1 MTGTATTK
9 ARVIVVDD
17 DNDMRSMLADVLRKQ
32 GHDATAFESADEAFA
47 CVMRGEADIVVTDLR
62 MRGMNGVELCERIV
76 ANRPDVPV
84 IVMTAFGTLE
94 TAISTIRA
102 GAFDFL
108 TKPFEHDVLVLAVE
122 RAAYQRGLR
131 EQVRRL
137 ELAQEPTGD
146 GRILGDSPAI
156 QAVSALIA
164 RVARSETTILVTGET
179 GTGKELVARALHD
192 KSDRKN
198 GPFVAINCGAL
209 PETILESELF
219 GHARGAFTDAKVDR
233 SGLLVEASGGT
244 LFLDEVGEMPLSM
257 QVKLLR
263 ALDTRTVRPVGKGGE
278 VPFDA
283 RIVAATNRDLESA
296 VEARTFR
303 EDLLFRLNVI
313 RIALPPLRS
322 RGGDVLV
329 LAQRFIERFAAR
341 SKKAVSGLSA
351 AAAEMLLAYAWP
363 GNVRELQNAIEHAV
377 ALAQHEQIVA
387 DDLPERIRSY
397 RRSHVLVAGDDPT
410 ELVSM
415 EEVER
420 RYALHVL
427 DAVSG
432 NKSMATRILG
442 WNRKTLY
449 RRLARWNGETGEDY
463 DASGAED
470 DE

>member
-1 MTGTATTK
+1 MTTR
-9 ARVIVVDD
+9 ARVVVVDD
-17 DNDMRSMLADVLRKQ
+17 EIEMSRLLAEALSKH
-32 GHDATAFESADEAFA
+32 GHEATALTSADEAFA
-47 CVMRGEADIVVTDLR
+47 RVMSGDADIVVTDLR

-108 TKPFEHDVLVLAVE
+108 TKPFDPDTLAIAVE
-122 RAAYQRGLR
+122 RAAHQRSLR
-131 EQVRRL
+131 EEVRRL
-137 ELAQEPTGD
+137 RLAQEPPRED
-146 GRILGDSPAI
+146 RLFGDSPAM
-156 QAVSALIA
+156 QAVSALVT

-192 KSDRKN
+192 RSDRKS
-198 GPFVAINCGAL
+198 GPFVAINCGAM
-209 PETILESELF
+209 PEAILESELF
-219 GHARGAFTDAKVDR
+219 GHARGAFTDAKTEHP
-233 SGLLVEASGGT
+233 GLFVEASGGT
-244 LFLDEVGEMPLSM
+244 LFLDEVGDMPLSM

-278 VPFDA
+278 IAFDA

-296 VEARTFR
+296 VEAKTFR

-341 SKKAVSGLSA
+341 AKKAVSGLSA
-351 AAAEMLLAYAWP
+351 PAAAMLLAYQWP

-377 ALAQHEQIVA
+377 ALAQHEQIIA

-420 RYALHVL
+420 RYAMHVL
-427 DAVSG
+427 DAVAG

-449 RRLARWNGETGEDY
+449 RRLARWSGTEVPDDYDGTGE
-463 DASGAED
+463 E
-470 DE
+470 